1 MKLDIICNYGVL
13 AHEKQWI
20 YTCTTPHPHGKAYD
34 TVTVEIP
41 ERLQPYETVTGA
53 IAVALDGATYLLS
66 DVLTSRNDEPCL
78 AWFDG
83 AHRHYVT
90 LPVVERK
97 SDTRLTDTRR
107 I

>member
-20 YTCTTPHPHGKAYD
+20 YTCTTSHPQGKAYD

-53 IAVALDGATYLLS
+53 IAVTLDGAPYLLS
-66 DVLTSRNDEPCL
+66 DVLTSRNDKPCIR
-78 AWFDG
+78 WYDG
-83 AHRHYVT
+83 AHTRYVA
-90 LPVVERK
+90 LPVIEHK
-97 SDTRLTDTRR
+97 EDTRRTDTRY